1 MNNYI
6 KKIERS
12 TKTIIVT
19 KQFLIAA
26 SQFGTPEF
34 NLYMELT
41 REYPNFTFAEYKI
54 TRNPDK
60 QVYGKLTYEVME
72 EFIKGYE
79 INEATREA
87 VLKEYEIVK
96 KISLTQKAA
105 YAYVKKWFLA
115 KYKDEFNRRRAELEA
130 EQRAKNEARMLYV
143 GD

>member
-1 MNNYI
+1 MNNSI
-6 KKIERS
+6 KKIDRS

-34 NLYMELT
+34 NLYMDLT
-41 REYPNFTFAEYKI
+41 REYPNYTFVEYKI

-72 EFIKGYE
+72 EFTKGYE
-79 INEATREA
+79 NDEATLEA
-87 VLKEYEIVK
+87 VLAEYEIVK

-105 YAYVKKWFLA
+105 YAYVKKCFLA
-115 KYKDEFNRRRAELEA
+115 KYKDEFNRRKAELEA

>member
-54 TRNPDK
+54 ARNPDK

-79 INEATREA
+79 NDEATRKA
-87 VLKEYEIVK
+87 VLAEYEIVK

-115 KYKDEFNRRRAELEA
+115 KYKDEFNRRKAELEA

>member
-34 NLYMELT
+34 NLYMDLT
-41 REYPNFTFAEYKI
+41 REYPNYTFVEYKI

-72 EFIKGYE
+72 EFTKGYE
-79 INEATREA
+79 NDEATLEA
-87 VLKEYEIVK
+87 VLAEYEIVK

-115 KYKDEFNRRRAELEA
+115 KYKDEFNRRKAELEA